1 LAFGAG
7 IMALFVIDRFS
18 RPLMIAGGTA
28 IVLATLVAE
37 AALVASYPPSAGQN
51 PAGLKAAIAMIYLYI
66 VSTTSS
72 ISVNQSALLTHH
84 QFFAEFLLDGTQY
97 IYFSEIF
104 PNHLRAK
111 GMTIAMAA
119 IALVN
124 IMWLQVAPVA
134 FA

>member
-1 LAFGAG
+1 VTPQSRVCKFTNCFADYGPTIYASLGLSTKEQLIYQGGFNTLAFGAG

-66 VSTTSS
+66 VSTKSS
-72 ISVNQSALLTHH
+72 PSVNQSALLTHH
-84 QFFAEFLLDGTQY
+84 
-97 IYFSEIF
+97 
-104 PNHLRAK
+104 
-111 GMTIAMAA
+111 
-119 IALVN
+119 
-124 IMWLQVAPVA
+124 
-134 FA
+134 